1 VQSLCRNWLT
11 NIELLLHSICHS
23 VALAFSAPREIQRT
37 QCESFL
43 HKGQQ
48 VETFES
54 VGPITVQEKKTVPL
68 NGSFAEK
75 RNTKFFVARVGDWKK
90 AVLKF

>member
-1 VQSLCRNWLT
+1 M
-11 NIELLLHSICHS
+11 
-23 VALAFSAPREIQRT
+23 
-37 QCESFL
+37 
-43 HKGQQ
+43 
-48 VETFES
+48 
-54 VGPITVQEKKTVPL
+54 QEKKTVPL